1 MTYFIKTNSVNT
13 LGYVLASQTTL
24 AILLLITGL
33 SFILVIVALIL
44 RMLKK
49 SQIAILIARCT
60 IGIVF
65 TCLTMMLISYTITQT
80 AQGDANNALLDNHLL
95 RIKYSQAL
103 DQPVQFVL
111 VDNNLT
117 YPHSFIKGYYLP
129 KRHGFL
135 FKPKSL
141 SGELYLKANK
151 YVKIHHVDI
160 MQANCQIQ
168 NTYVLLQYIDHNQ
181 NKSVLFTKNSTRKLT
196 PDETSKLLF
205 NY

>member
-44 RMLKK
+44 RMIKK
-49 SQIAILIARCT
+49 YQMATLIARCT
-60 IGIVF
+60 IGILF
-65 TCLTMMLISYTITQT
+65 TCLAIMSISYTITQT
-80 AQGDANNALLDNHLL
+80 AQDNANNALLDNHLL

-103 DQPVQFVL
+103 DQPMQIAR

-117 YPHSFIKGYYLP
+117 HPHSFIEGYYLP

-141 SGELYLKANK
+141 SSKLYLKANK
-151 YVKIHHVDI
+151 YVKIHHVDV

-181 NKSVLFTKNSTRKLT
+181 NKSILFTKNSTRKLT
-196 PDETSKLLF
+196 PNETSKFLF
-205 NY
+205 T